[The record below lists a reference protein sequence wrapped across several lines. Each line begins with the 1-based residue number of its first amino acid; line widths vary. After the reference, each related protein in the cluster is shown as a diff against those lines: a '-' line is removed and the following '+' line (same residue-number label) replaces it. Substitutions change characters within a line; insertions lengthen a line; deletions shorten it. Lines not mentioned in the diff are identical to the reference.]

1 MKNPEKFWTKLCQ
14 KECARYGYNHHQGY
28 ITAQL
33 EQRNSWPRTLESR
46 PLSTKLL
53 RRSLSK
59 SAKHAPRLT
68 PSPLNSKLNDS
79 KFAALY
85 LHSEW
90 SVPSCSDRFASKKS
104 AATP

>member
-59 SAKHAPRLT
+59 SAK
-68 PSPLNSKLNDS
+68 PSMKCWLRPMSS
-79 KFAALY
+79 AL
-85 LHSEW
+85 
-90 SVPSCSDRFASKKS
+90 
-104 AATP
+104 